1 LHRNI
6 GFAQSFLIPASDK
19 LVLNTIGVI
28 SMSSHIVDFAK
39 EKEEGYQRI
48 FDKPPL
54 LSSASTH
61 WDELL
66 ICYDHFLPG
75 QTPEICAKQHG
86 IAIFVNMPKPAQ
98 VKRIIDGRCVNECVA
113 QGDMVIVPADT
124 WTQTYSDTAAGAI
137 LVSLDT
143 QVFARTIEE
152 TTERNSIE
160 LIPHFSTP
168 DPLIHQIGLAL
179 KRALENAESTSR
191 LYAETMTNALMMH
204 MLQSYCAQRLTLPT
218 YTGGL
223 SKLKLQRVLDYIYAH
238 LDCDLSLKELAA
250 IVQISP
256 HYFAQLFKQSTGISP
271 HQYVIQQ
278 RIKRA
283 RELLKKQELT
293 IADVAKIVGFVDQ
306 SHFHRH
312 FKRLVGITPKA
323 FLQQTRL

>member
-1 LHRNI
+1 
-6 GFAQSFLIPASDK
+6 
-19 LVLNTIGVI
+19 
-28 SMSSHIVDFAK
+28 MSSLVVDFAK

-54 LSSASTH
+54 LSSASTQ
-61 WDELL
+61 WDGLL
-66 ICYDHFLPG
+66 IAYDHFLPG
-75 QTPEICAKQHG
+75 QTPEISAKQHG
-86 IAIFVNMPKPAQ
+86 IVIFVNMPKPAQ
-98 VKRIIDGRCVNECVA
+98 VKRTIDGRCVDEYVA

-137 LVSLDT
+137 LVSFDAL
-143 QVFARTIEE
+143 VFARTIEE
-152 TTERNSIE
+152 TTEGNSIQ

-168 DPLIHQIGLAL
+168 DPLVHQIGLAL
-179 KRALENAESTSR
+179 KRALENAGSTSR
-191 LYAETMTNALMMH
+191 LYAQTMTNALMVH

-218 YTGGL
+218 YRGGL
-223 SKLKLQRVLDYIYAH
+223 SKLKLQQVIEYIHAN

-250 IVQISP
+250 IVQMSE

-283 RELLKKQELT
+283 KELLLHKELS
-293 IADVAKIVGFVDQ
+293 IAEVAKVVGFVDQ

-323 FLQQTRL
+323 FIQQIR

>member
-1 LHRNI
+1 
-6 GFAQSFLIPASDK
+6 
-19 LVLNTIGVI
+19 
-28 SMSSHIVDFAK
+28 MSSHIVDFAK
-39 EKEEGYQRI
+39 EKEEGYKRI

-54 LSSASTH
+54 LSSVSTQ

-66 ICYDHFLPG
+66 ICYDQFLPG
-75 QTPEICAKQHG
+75 KTPEICSKQHG

-98 VKRIIDGRCVNECVA
+98 VKRLIDGRCIDECVS

-124 WTQTYSDTAAGAI
+124 WTWAETDSKTVAGAI
-137 LVSLDT
+137 LVSFDT
-143 QVFARTIEE
+143 QAFARTIEE
-152 TTERNSIE
+152 TIERDGIE
-160 LIPHFSTP
+160 LIPHFATS

-204 MLQSYCAQRLTLPT
+204 MLQSYCAEKLTLPT
-218 YTGGL
+218 YIGGL
-223 SKLKLQRVLDYIYAH
+223 SKLKLQRVLDYIDAH
-238 LDCDLSLKELAA
+238 IDCDLSLKELAV

-278 RIKRA
+278 RIQRA
-283 RELLKKQELT
+283 KELLKNPKLT

-312 FKRLVGITPKA
+312 FKRLVGITPKT
-323 FLQQTRL
+323 FLQQIRS